1 MQIDIRVPDEA
12 MWPDVVRAD
21 GRAFGYA
28 VTDEVIAERRPVVD
42 LDRFRVAMDGP
53 TVIGVAGSFGFD
65 ITLPGGT
72 TVPAAGVTWVSVAA
86 THRRRGVLTQLLDH
100 VHRDADERGEPV
112 AVLYASEGGI
122 YERFGYG
129 IATMMRFVEIARRAA
144 RLRPELQ
151 PDPTSVRYVDGDD
164 ALDHLVRVWEVARR
178 QRAGEIS
185 RSLAWHDSVHAQR
198 AKPQGG
204 LSPAFHLAHRDGYA
218 AYRIS
223 ENWSTGGPEH
233 RLELVEFVATTAAA
247 HLDLWHA
254 LLGVDL
260 VGTIAAKQLP
270 VDEPLPLLLTDVRS
284 FATKVSKDG
293 VWAKVLD
300 PAIAFG
306 ARAYGTA
313 DRFVVEADGQRW
325 AIETD
330 GSESSCRRVRSRP
343 DLTTDASTLGA
354 LLFGGARPSVL
365 ARGRRLVA
373 RSDEVLRRADACFVT
388 GPAPHC
394 ATWF

>member
-1 MQIDIRVPDEA
+1 MGIEIRVPDDA

-21 GRAFGYA
+21 GRAFGYT
-28 VTDEVIAERRPVVD
+28 VTDEVIKDRRRVVD
-42 LDRFRVAMDGP
+42 LERFRVAVDDGA
-53 TVIGVAGSFGFD
+53 VVGVAGSYGFD

-86 THRRRGVLTQLLDH
+86 THRRQGLLTRLIET
-100 VHRDADERGEPV
+100 VHADADERGEPV
-112 AVLYASEGGI
+112 AVLYASEGSI
-122 YERFGYG
+122 YDRFGYG
-129 IATMMRFVEIARRAA
+129 VATTMRFVEIARRRAS
-144 RLRPELQ
+144 LRPDLR
-151 PDPTSVRYVDGDD
+151 PDPAAVRYADPD
-164 ALDHLVRVWEVARR
+164 AACEHLERLWDVARR

-185 RSLAWHDSVHAQR
+185 RSAAWHDVLADLV
-198 AKPQGG
+198 AKPQG
-204 LSPAFHLAHRDGYA
+204 SASAAFHLVHRDGYA
-218 AYRIS
+218 SYRIT
-223 ENWSTGGPEH
+223 EKWHGDPDH
-233 RLELVEFVATTAAA
+233 RMDLVEFVATTPQA

-260 VGTIAAKQLP
+260 VGTIAARQLP
-270 VDEPLPLLLTDVRS
+270 SDEALPLLLTDVRP
-284 FATKVSKDG
+284 FATTVSKDG

-313 DRFVVEADGQRW
+313 DRLVVEADGTRW
-325 AIETD
+325 AIESDSTD
-330 GSESSCRRVRSRP
+330 SSCRKVRSRP
-343 DLTTDASTLGA
+343 DIVTDGSTLGA

-365 ARGRRLVA
+365 ARGRRIEGRNA
-373 RSDEVLRRADACFVT
+373 DALRRADAFFVT